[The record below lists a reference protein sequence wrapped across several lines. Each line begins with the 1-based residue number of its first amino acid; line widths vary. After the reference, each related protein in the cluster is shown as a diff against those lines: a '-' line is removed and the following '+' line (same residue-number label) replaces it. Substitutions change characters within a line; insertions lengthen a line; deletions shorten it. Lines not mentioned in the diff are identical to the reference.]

1 MQFSCIKNLNEL
13 LDKSNLQENKHSNKN
28 SNRIQLCLENSSE
41 NMPFYILDINEVIN
55 FFIEMFMFYEIS
67 FQI

>member
-28 SNRIQLCLENSSE
+28 SNRIKLCLENSSE
-41 NMPFYILDINEVIN
+41 NIPFYILDINEVIN